1 MMSSSLFEG
10 FNVGIH
16 NVAMRDRKGK
26 IHNREDLILK
36 SGLDRWRSLKLQK
49 LEILMLELTEDFHS
63 AHEGLGIAHR
73 NPGEVASDIIKY
85 LWEKLERCATELADL
100 ESQHANLLNMELPEL
115 IVTFKRERLKGSWAL
130 RSF

>member
-26 IHNREDLILK
+26 IHNREELILK
-36 SGLDRWRSLKLQK
+36 SGLDCWRRIELQNIENC
-49 LEILMLELTEDFHS
+49 LLELAQDLHS

-73 NPGEVASDIIKY
+73 NPGEV
-85 LWEKLERCATELADL
+85 
-100 ESQHANLLNMELPEL
+100 
-115 IVTFKRERLKGSWAL
+115 
-130 RSF
+130 